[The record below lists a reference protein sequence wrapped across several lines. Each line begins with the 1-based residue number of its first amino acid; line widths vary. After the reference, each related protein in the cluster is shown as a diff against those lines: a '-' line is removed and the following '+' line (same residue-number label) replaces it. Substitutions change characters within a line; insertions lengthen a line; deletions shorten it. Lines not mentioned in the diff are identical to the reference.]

1 MGVTPPLPPK
11 AAVNLLNAHLREIRR
26 ETEKEL
32 SKMLREV
39 GNNARDVV
47 RRSTEDP
54 YRTGKTRKSVKTS
67 VRRKNQV
74 SLYSNLP
81 AAPVWEFGGK
91 IRPRGTPIS
100 IPKTSFVSGTVLALG
115 DQIDEELADAFDSI
129 ARRNGF
135 L

>member
-1 MGVTPPLPPK
+1 MPGPPLPPSL
-11 AAVNLLNAHLREIRR
+11 AVDLLNHHLRSIQKD
-26 ETEKEL
+26 TEKEL
-32 SKMLREV
+32 TKKLREV

-47 RRSTEDP
+47 RRSTDAP
-54 YRTGKTRKSVKTS
+54 HRTGRLRKSVRTS
-67 VRRKNQV
+67 VRKKNQV

-81 AAPVWEFGGK
+81 QAPVFEFGGR
-91 IRPRGTPIS
+91 IRPKGTAIS

-135 L
+135 IG